1 MASRSPKCHQLLCK
15 NKDTILQASVKRIQI
30 ISLPENRD
38 YGFALSWLKRLY
50 GGEDISDKELFSKD
64 FFPPKAKNGFHKQ
77 EKKMS
82 NEIDKMNKEK
92 NVQPQN
98 DNENMIAGRMLSDLM
113 YLAERD
119 LDNFGAPTFDYG
131 DSLFD
136 DFQEGLASYAGDTE
150 EIKTKLQSN
159 TSDRYIH
166 LVNVVTHYKELC
178 QFAFMHEKC
187 LSFSSRFHFSNLLC
201 HWRRNQC
208 TGKNYNCIIFLDRTR
223 FLSKG
228 LCNNYQ
234 EGGP

>member
-1 MASRSPKCHQLLCK
+1 
-15 NKDTILQASVKRIQI
+15 
-30 ISLPENRD
+30 
-38 YGFALSWLKRLY
+38 
-50 GGEDISDKELFSKD
+50 
-64 FFPPKAKNGFHKQ
+64 
-77 EKKMS
+77 MS

-136 DFQEGLASYAGDTE
+136 DFEEGLASYAGDTE
-150 EIKTKLQSN
+150 EMKTKLQSN
-159 TSDRYIH
+159 TSDRYID

-187 LSFSSRFHFSNLLC
+187 LASLEEKSMHRQKL
-201 HWRRNQC
+201 
-208 TGKNYNCIIFLDRTR
+208 
-223 FLSKG
+223 
-228 LCNNYQ
+228 
-234 EGGP
+234 

>member
-15 NKDTILQASVKRIQI
+15 NKDTILPASVKWTQT

-38 YGFALSWLKRLY
+38 YSFALSWLKRLY
-50 GGEDISDKELFSKD
+50 GGENVSDKELFSED
-64 FFPPKAKNGFHKQ
+64 FFPLKSKNGFHKQ
-77 EKKMS
+77 ETKMS
-82 NEIDKMNKEK
+82 SKIDKMNKEK

-136 DFQEGLASYAGDTE
+136 DFEEGLASYAGDTE
-150 EIKTKLQSN
+150 EMNTELQSN
-159 TSDRYIH
+159 TSDRYID
-166 LVNVVTHYKELC
+166 LVNVVTHYKELS

-187 LSFSSRFHFSNLLC
+187 LSFSARFHFPYLL
-201 HWRRNQC
+201 RLRGEINTQS
-208 TGKNYNCIIFLDRTR
+208 KIIIVLFSR
-223 FLSKG
+223 
-228 LCNNYQ
+228 
-234 EGGP
+234 

>member
-1 MASRSPKCHQLLCK
+1 MASRSPKCHQLICK
-15 NKDTILQASVKRIQI
+15 NKDTILQASVKWIQT

-64 FFPPKAKNGFHKQ
+64 FSPLKAKNGFQSIGQNKE

-82 NEIDKMNKEK
+82 NEIDKTNKEK

-98 DNENMIAGRMLSDLM
+98 DNENMVAGRMLSDLM

-136 DFQEGLASYAGDTE
+136 DFEEGLASYAGDTE
-150 EIKTKLQSN
+150 EMKTKLPPN
-159 TSDRYIH
+159 TLDRYID
-166 LVNVVTHYKELC
+166 LVNVE
-178 QFAFMHEKC
+178 
-187 LSFSSRFHFSNLLC
+187 
-201 HWRRNQC
+201 
-208 TGKNYNCIIFLDRTR
+208 
-223 FLSKG
+223 
-228 LCNNYQ
+228 
-234 EGGP
+234 

>member
-15 NKDTILQASVKRIQI
+15 NKDTILQASVKWIQT

-64 FFPPKAKNGFHKQ
+64 FFPLKAKNGFQSIGQKKQ

-82 NEIDKMNKEK
+82 NEIDKTNKEK

-98 DNENMIAGRMLSDLM
+98 DNGNMIAGRMLSDLM

-136 DFQEGLASYAGDTE
+136 DFEEGLASYAGDTE
-150 EIKTKLQSN
+150 EMKTKLQSN
-159 TSDRYIH
+159 TSDRYID

-187 LSFSSRFHFSNLLC
+187 LSFSSRFHFPFLLR

-208 TGKNYNCIIFLDRTR
+208 TGKNYNCIIF
-223 FLSKG
+223 
-228 LCNNYQ
+228 
-234 EGGP
+234 